1 MEKTAEVGESQNQE
15 DSEKLEDRYVK
26 RVTEHLIGLL
36 SAPGVLRTQ
45 RRSHN
50 WSLYN
55 LLSR

>member
-36 SAPGVLRTQ
+36 SAPGVFVHKDGLTTGV
-45 RRSHN
+45 
-50 WSLYN
+50 YMIY
-55 LLSR
+55 